1 MRDNMTSV
9 LWVFLICS
17 AITCILTSFSA
28 CQARASEAAEKTKQE
43 AIKAGLIQG
52 EYGRWRKP

>member
-1 MRDNMTSV
+1 MSDNTVSV
-9 LWVFLICS
+9 LWVLIICM
-17 AITCILTSFSA
+17 AITTVLTSFGS
-28 CQARASEAAEKTKQE
+28 CHARVSEAAEKTNQE